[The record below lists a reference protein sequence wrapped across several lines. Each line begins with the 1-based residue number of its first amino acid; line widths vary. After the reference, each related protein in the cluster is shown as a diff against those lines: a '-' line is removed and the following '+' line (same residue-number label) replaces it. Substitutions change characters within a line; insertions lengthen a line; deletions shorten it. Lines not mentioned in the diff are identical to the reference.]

1 MKKNLAIVL
10 SLIIFAGSIYA
21 TNVIQPIQAD
31 LRADVSIE
39 LNGSLLQLKDAAG
52 NAVYPISYNGTTYL
66 PVRSVAENL
75 NLDVQWIG
83 ETKTVKLAQK
93 SDNSSTV
100 INKTT
105 IINNSTTI
113 QNGKIKGNKNSMIYH
128 MPNGMHYD
136 KVSEKNAVYFD
147 TEEDAIKAGYRRAE
161 N

>member
-31 LRADVSIE
+31 LRADISIE

-66 PVRSVAENL
+66 PVRAVAENL

-83 ETKTVKLAQK
+83 ETNTVKLTQK
-93 SDNSSTV
+93 SNTPSTV
-100 INKTT
+100 INKTS
-105 IINNSTTI
+105 IINNSTII

>member
-31 LRADVSIE
+31 LRADISIE

-66 PVRSVAENL
+66 PVRAVAENL

-83 ETKTVKLAQK
+83 ETNTVKLTQK
-93 SDNSSTV
+93 SNTPSTV

-128 MPNGMHYD
+128 MPDGANYD
-136 KVSEKNAVYFD
+136 KVAEKNAVYFD

-161 N
+161 K